1 MCCLGYSA
9 FINLRYC
16 ISVSDLGFVF
26 YNRIELDNFK
36 SIFPYVIEAMKYYD
50 KEYQRDLEA
59 YHKKNKELMAERDA
73 QAKRAMEAQLAGD
86 KAQKAVAEL
95 KQKQAEEELKSLQRP
110 MHESERKK
118 RVEANA

>member
-1 MCCLGYSA
+1 
-9 FINLRYC
+9 
-16 ISVSDLGFVF
+16 
-26 YNRIELDNFK
+26 
-36 SIFPYVIEAMKYYD
+36 
-50 KEYQRDLEA
+50 
-59 YHKKNKELMAERDA
+59 MAERDA